1 MPINTTSTLKITR
14 DQLSRF
20 CPDQETIRQ
29 FEKIFDLVSDLDSGT
44 LETEVIDRNQ
54 TFETVNK
61 NLRVYPHSLSYTGDK
76 LTSVT
81 YTVGA
86 TTIVKTLSYTG
97 DKLTTVTLSGST
109 PSGIDLVKTL
119 GYSGN
124 NLQTVVYS

>member
-1 MPINTTSTLKITR
+1 MPINATSILKITR
-14 DQLSRF
+14 DQLAKF

-29 FEKIFDLVSDLDSGT
+29 FEKIFDLVSELDSGA
-44 LETEVIDRNQ
+44 LEVEVIDRNQ

-86 TTIVKTLSYTG
+86 STIVKTLSYTG
-97 DKLTTVTLSGST
+97 DKLTAVTLSGST
-109 PSGIDLVKTL
+109 PAGIDLVKTL
-119 GYSGN
+119 SYTGN
-124 NLQTVVYS
+124 DLQTVTYS